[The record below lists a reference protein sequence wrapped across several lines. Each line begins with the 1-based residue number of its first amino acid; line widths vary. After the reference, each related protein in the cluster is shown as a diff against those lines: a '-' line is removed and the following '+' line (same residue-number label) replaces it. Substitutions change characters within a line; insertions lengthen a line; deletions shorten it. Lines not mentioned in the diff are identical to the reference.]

1 MEYFKF
7 LPRTTHTFPG
17 NAGASYDVLLSNIT
31 SRAVI
36 AERLKQTQVSLQDY
50 IIRDEQRPDT
60 VSQILY
66 NTPNYT
72 WVILMVNNIFT
83 LYDWPLTNEEFDAYI
98 ISKYGSTSAAT
109 SDTNVYWMTYG
120 TRLSTRVDATTY
132 NGLAADRK
140 GDIVNSYD
148 QEIINNDAKRR
159 IKVVPAASIPLIV
172 SAFRSLF
179 V

>member
-36 AERLKQTQVSLQDY
+36 AERLKQTQVSLYDY

-83 LYDWPLTNEEFDAYI
+83 LYDWPLTNEEFEAYI
-98 ISKYGSTSAAT
+98 ISKYGSASAAKAE
-109 SDTNVYWMTYG
+109 TNVYWTMN
-120 TRLSTRVDATTY
+120 RVRVDSTTY
-132 NGLAADRK
+132 NGLAASEK
-140 GDIVNSYD
+140 GAIVDSYE
-148 QEIINNDAKRR
+148 QESINNEAKRR
-159 IKVVPAASIPLIV
+159 IKVVPAASIPLII
-172 SAFRSLF
+172 SEFRSLF

>member
-17 NAGASYDVLLSNIT
+17 NSGVLYDVLLSNIT

-36 AERLKQTQVSLQDY
+36 AERLKQTQVSLHDY
-50 IIRDEQRPDT
+50 IIQDGQRPDI

-66 NTPNYT
+66 NTPDYT

-83 LYDWPLTNEEFDAYI
+83 LYDWPLTNEEFEAYI
-98 ISKYGSTSAAT
+98 ISKYGSASPAA
-109 SDTNVYWMTYG
+109 SETNVYWMTNG
-120 TRLSTRVDATTY
+120 TRLSTRVDETTY

-140 GDIVNSYD
+140 GDIVTPYD
-148 QEIINNDAKRR
+148 QEQINNEAKRR

-172 SAFRSLF
+172 SELRSLF